1 MENQS
6 LGLKQ
11 IVAQQSYIAQK
22 SVCFGLFSHL
32 VYQPTNSRLRFV
44 SHPYGAVVREEMK
57 DLFRLDDAAFARR
70 LSKCSSYEQAVNGNL
85 MLEGCVSADK
95 QFAALRL
102 LQWSQI
108 DYQPVSEVHQLQG
121 ADAAQAA
128 KVFSL

>member
-11 IVAQQSYIAQK
+11 IVAQQSYVAQK
-22 SVCFGLFSHL
+22 NVCFGLFSHL
-32 VYQPTNSRLRFV
+32 VYEPTGSRLRFV
-44 SHPYGAVVREEMK
+44 SHPYGSVVREELK
-57 DLFRLDDAAFARR
+57 DLFHLDDEAFARR
-70 LSKCSSYEQAVNGNL
+70 LSKCSTYEQAVNGNL
-85 MLEGCVSADK
+85 LMEACVSADR

-108 DYQPVSEVHQLQG
+108 DYQPISDVHLLHG
-121 ADAAQAA
+121 DDAAKAA